1 MTDRLIRI
9 KEYEQAADDKVS
21 IGSIKWLRK
30 WDVCIQCDT
39 LEEAVRI
46 RSVLL
51 QRPNKAAEDIGEPL

>member
-9 KEYEQAADDKVS
+9 KEYEQAAGDKVS
-21 IGSIKWLRK
+21 MGGIQWIRK
-30 WDVCIQCDT
+30 WDVCIQCDK

-51 QRPNKAAEDIGEPL
+51 QRLNKAAEDNGEEL